1 MIFISVKDDIEQ
13 RNIIKIIKEV
23 GIKEKIVT
31 VKKTPKLSKKDL
43 KSINII
49 ITDYNENFIKKL
61 QKYNKEIVVYL
72 GKRSSKIYKENE
84 ILYNKKTNTYFLKNE
99 LREILTF
106 YIKKKNIKKFILIF
120 LLVIFL
126 VSVLILFLFK
136 INQLELKVEE
146 KEPLVETKKE
156 EKLKKPNMQLKYENI
171 VFLGDSLTNLYNL
184 TKHFPDIPVIN
195 SGTCG
200 FVTDDI
206 LKNLG
211 NYVYIYNPTKV
222 FILIGTNDISLTDN
236 TNEEILANIKKIVNE
251 IQKYRP
257 KAHIYVESLYPI
269 NNNNEKY
276 EKIDMDKVKD
286 RDNLRI
292 KEINKLIYEY
302 CQENKLEYINM
313 YDELVD
319 DNNNLNIEYTTDG
332 LHMTEAGYDVITK
345 KIMLYIKD

>member
-120 LLVIFL
+120 LLAIFL